1 MKINNNNK
9 KAEMAM
15 GTLIIFIAMILI
27 AAVAA
32 AVLITTISGLQTK
45 ALETGKATRQEIGTN
60 LQVIE
65 ISGTDGSVGS
75 SLINLTALLKLSSGS
90 DQIRFND
97 LLLTVGL
104 KNVTAEFKYDANAN
118 CTNLSASKFAVQY
131 AITGSNNVSGY
142 LTKGD
147 VAKLCFIAPRA
158 IVEAESVR
166 LSLIPKV
173 GTPVI
178 IETMTPDTLSKTR
191 EIIFP

>member
-1 MKINNNNK
+1 MKSNNK

-65 ISGTDGSVGS
+65 ISGTDGSVAS
-75 SLINLTALLKLSSGS
+75 SVVNLTALLKLSSGS

-104 KNVTAEFKYDANAN
+104 KNVTAEYKYNGTATCSNVAG
-118 CTNLSASKFAVQY
+118 TSFAIQY
-131 AITGSNNVSGY
+131 AITGANNVSGY

-147 VAKLCFIAPRA
+147 VAKVCFVAPRS
-158 IVEAESVR
+158 IVEAESLR

-178 IETMTPDTLSKTR
+178 IETITPDTISKVR
-191 EIIFP
+191 EVIFP

>member
-1 MKINNNNK
+1 MKSNNK

-65 ISGTDGSVGS
+65 ISGVDGSGS

-118 CTNLSASKFAVQY
+118 CTNLTASKFAVQY

-147 VAKLCFIAPRA
+147 VAKVCFIAPRA